1 MIWFL
6 RDIDLLSELLRAAT
20 LSCEALLLGG
30 VAYWL
35 FVARPAGAG
44 ASVERFCRR
53 GIRAAAAAMV
63 LCEAGTIAASCVVL
77 MSGSALTL
85 GGLARTGFFVAGSF
99 AALSAVAI
107 WICAGLKNGKAAA
120 AMLPLSLLL
129 LAAAVAT
136 SHAAARIEHRFVL
149 TILTAGH
156 HLGTAAW
163 VGAMPFLLISLGRAQ
178 SVEEARRLARRYSRM
193 ALIGAVLLILAGVG
207 LAWFYVASWNGLY
220 GTTYGVLLLAKI
232 YLLLVMI
239 ALGVGNWLLVRRL
252 DRDPEPLLARLRRV
266 AEAEIG
272 LGFIAILAAA
282 SLTAQPPA
290 VDVAAQDRLTPQEI
304 YARMHP
310 EEPRMTTPA
319 ASALTPATSMAVA
332 IRDSEFKPMAAS
344 DTNDREWSEYNHHWA
359 GLVVLIAGLL
369 AFLSRFRAMRW
380 ARFWPLSFAGL
391 AVFILLRA
399 DPENWPI
406 GPRPF
411 WESFSAPDV
420 LQHRLAA
427 LLILLFAVFECAVQA
442 GKLRAR
448 WARLVFPA
456 MCVLGAAVLLTHD
469 HVVKDVKEELLAE
482 MSHTPIALMGVTAGW
497 GRWLELRLPK
507 GRMAAIAGYL
517 WPLCLAVA
525 GLILLN
531 YREI

>member
-6 RDIDLLSELLRAAT
+6 RDIDLLSELLRAAS
-20 LSCEALLLGG
+20 LSFEALLLGG
-30 VAYWL
+30 VAYLL
-35 FVARPAGAG
+35 FVARPARAS
-44 ASVERFCRR
+44 ASVDRFCHR
-53 GIRAAAAAMV
+53 GIQLAAAALAI
-63 LCEAGTIAASCVVL
+63 CEIGTIAASCAVL
-77 MSGSALTL
+77 MSGSDFSLK
-85 GGLARTGFFVAGSF
+85 GLATTGFFVAGS
-99 AALSAVAI
+99 VAI
-107 WICAGLKNGKAAA
+107 LLALAIAFCARSGARKATS

-129 LAAAVAT
+129 LGAAVAT
-136 SHAAARIEHRFVL
+136 SHAVSRIDHRFLL
-149 TILTAGH
+149 TILTAAH

-163 VGAMPFLLISLGRAQ
+163 VGAMPFLLISLGRAE
-178 SVEEARRLARRYSRM
+178 SVDEARRMVRRYSRM
-193 ALIGAVLLILAGVG
+193 ALFSAAMLILAGVG
-207 LAWFYVASWNGLY
+207 LACFYIGSWNGLY
-220 GTTYGVLLLAKI
+220 GTTYGVLLVAKI
-232 YLLLVMI
+232 YLLLVMV
-239 ALGVGNWLLVRRL
+239 ALGAGNWFLIRRL

-290 VDVAAQDRLTPQEI
+290 VDVAARDRLTPHEI

-310 EEPRMTTPA
+310 EPPRMTTPA

-359 GLVVLIAGLL
+359 GLIVLIAGLL
-369 AFLSRFRAMRW
+369 ALLSRFQSMRW

-427 LLILLFAVFECAVQA
+427 LLILLFAAFECAVQA

-448 WARLVFPA
+448 WASRVFPA
-456 MCVLGAAVLLTHD
+456 MCILGAAILLTHD

-497 GRWLELRLPK
+497 SRWLELRLPK
-507 GRMAAIAGYL
+507 SRMAAIAGYL
-517 WPLCLAVA
+517 WPVCLAIA

>member
-20 LSCEALLLGG
+20 LSFEALLLGG
-30 VAYWL
+30 VAYLL
-35 FVARPAGAG
+35 FVARPARAG
-44 ASVERFCRR
+44 AAVEGFCRR
-53 GIRAAAAAMV
+53 GIRAAAVALIFGEAASV
-63 LCEAGTIAASCVVL
+63 AASCAVL
-77 MSGSALTL
+77 MSGSDMSLR
-85 GGLARTGFFVAGSF
+85 GLATTGFFLAGSLAILF
-99 AALSAVAI
+99 ALALAICTRSKSNSAT
-107 WICAGLKNGKAAA
+107 L
-120 AMLPLSLLL
+120 AMLPLSFLLL
-129 LAAAVAT
+129 GAAVAT
-136 SHAAARIEHRFVL
+136 SHAVARIDHRFLL
-149 TILTAGH
+149 TIFTAGH

-163 VGAMPFLLISLGRAQ
+163 VGAMPFLLISLGRA
-178 SVEEARRLARRYSRM
+178 ENADEARRMARLYSRM
-193 ALIGAVLLILAGVG
+193 ALISAAMLIFSGVG

-232 YLLLVMI
+232 YLLLVLI
-239 ALGVGNWLLVRRL
+239 ALGAGNWLLVRRL
-252 DRDPEPLLARLRRV
+252 DRDPEPLLTRLRRV

-282 SLTAQPPA
+282 SLTAQPPS
-290 VDVAAQDRLTPQEI
+290 VDVAAQDRLTPHEI

-310 EEPRMTTPA
+310 EPPRMTTPL

-359 GLVVLIAGLL
+359 GLVVLIAGVL
-369 AFLSRFRAMRW
+369 AFLSRFRSMRW

-427 LLILLFAVFECAVQA
+427 LLILLFAIFECAVQA

-507 GRMAAIAGYL
+507 GRMARIAGYL
-517 WPLCLAVA
+517 WPLCLALA